1 MAELPNHDASLT
13 ETCLESKTI
22 HQGPFL
28 TLKCD
33 TVSLPDGKQA
43 TREYVQ
49 HPGAVMVIPLFDDGR
64 VLLESQYRYPM
75 GKVMVEY
82 PAGKLDPN
90 EGALACAK
98 RELQEE
104 TGYTAREYVYLT
116 RIHPIIS
123 YSTEFIDIYRRN
135 HRDTERQHG
144 RRTDTRTLFVPNMPL
159 GRVPTRAAVFF
170 RPRDDRPAAR
180 AEQLVPACEV
190 FAVQT
195 LVVEYFVAQLARQ
208 IRFEPGADV
217 GAERVVSGGIVQIHA

>member
-1 MAELPNHDASLT
+1 MAELPNHDAALT
-13 ETCLESKTI
+13 ETCVESKTI
-22 HQGPFL
+22 YQGPFL

-33 TVSLPDGKQA
+33 TVRLPDGKQA

-82 PAGKLDPN
+82 PAGKLDAN

-104 TGYTAREYVYLT
+104 TGYTAREFVYLT

-123 YSTEFIDIYRRN
+123 YSTEFIDIY
-135 HRDTERQHG
+135 
-144 RRTDTRTLFVPNMPL
+144 
-159 GRVPTRAAVFF
+159 
-170 RPRDDRPAAR
+170 
-180 AEQLVPACEV
+180 
-190 FAVQT
+190 
-195 LVVEYFVAQLARQ
+195 LARGLSAGE
-208 IRFEPGADV
+208 RKLDEGEFLELFTASVADV
-217 GAERVVSGGIVQIHA
+217 SEWIRTGKITDVKTVIGTFWLEKVLSGAWPTTAQPR

>member
-1 MAELPNHDASLT
+1 MAELPNHDAALT
-13 ETCLESKTI
+13 ETCVESQTI

-33 TVSLPDGKQA
+33 TVRLPDGKQA

-82 PAGKLDPN
+82 PAGKLDAN

-104 TGYTAREYVYLT
+104 TGYSAREFVYLT

-123 YSTEFIDIYRRN
+123 YSTEFIDIY
-135 HRDTERQHG
+135 
-144 RRTDTRTLFVPNMPL
+144 
-159 GRVPTRAAVFF
+159 
-170 RPRDDRPAAR
+170 
-180 AEQLVPACEV
+180 
-190 FAVQT
+190 
-195 LVVEYFVAQLARQ
+195 LARGLSAGE
-208 IRFEPGADV
+208 RKLDEGEFLELFTASVADV
-217 GAERVVSGGIVQIHA
+217 SEWVRTGKITDVKTVIGTFWLEKVLSGAWPTGTPQ